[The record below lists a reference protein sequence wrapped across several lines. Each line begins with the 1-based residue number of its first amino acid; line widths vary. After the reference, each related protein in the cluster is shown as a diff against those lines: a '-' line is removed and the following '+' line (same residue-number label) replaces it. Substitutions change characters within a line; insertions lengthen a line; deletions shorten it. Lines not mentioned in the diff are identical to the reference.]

1 MEPKVQR
8 VGKTKQNKTDGFC
21 LIPTV
26 VYKVLRK
33 RMFCF
38 STKILKRYIVTKK
51 WLLRHEKYSL
61 NPSSLSIL

>member
-8 VGKTKQNKTDGFC
+8 VEKEKKKNKKQKTDGFC

-38 STKILKRYIVTKK
+38 STKILKRYIVKRK
-51 WLLRHEKYSL
+51 SDSRGMK
-61 NPSSLSIL
+61 NIA

>member
-1 MEPKVQR
+1 M
-8 VGKTKQNKTDGFC
+8 GKKWLEFKNGNQSTESRKRKKKKTDGSC

-38 STKILKRYIVTKK
+38 STKILKRYIVKK
-51 WLLRHEKYSL
+51 KKKVTVEA
-61 NPSSLSIL
+61 

>member
-1 MEPKVQR
+1 MWEKNGLNLKMETKVQR
-8 VGKTKQNKTDGFC
+8 VGKEKKKKTDGSC

-38 STKILKRYIVTKK
+38 STKILKRYIVKK
-51 WLLRHEKYSL
+51 KKKSDC
-61 NPSSLSIL
+61 